1 MPKQKNVYSVDVFRG
16 LDKENKLTKV
26 EPFRASDGKNFIID
40 SDTLKTR
47 PAVKYS
53 DEIPFTIES
62 NDFVID
68 WYEFRNVTLYVTRRH
83 VYASYNNE
91 QAINEEDALFI
102 VGNFGEIDFN
112 GFTPLFREEKNALF
126 IFGLNNVFVFSYIER
141 TDGAPHRY
149 VFYTINQKPVNTF
162 STGSDYFEQYDKLP
176 YAYEPTLFL
185 GNDAFEDVNLLSN
198 VRRYKTFA
206 ASGNVT
212 EGGSQAY
219 YFPTDYEQT
228 KHGDFSFEVNFYEGR
243 YEGLENIYPIFLGI
257 EGENFDDG
265 TLLDN
270 GVLENESGL
279 ISIENIFYPTNPFEF
294 YGTSSDANPTIIT
307 NIVGLD
313 QDWFFKSRVFGDNS
327 KDVFNYLLEYIKTN
341 SSRLIDEGTN
351 HILGFNVQ
359 IEYTAIYKDA
369 TTNFVNESKIE
380 RGNIVVYAQLRS
392 LEIDSFQFVNDES
405 LESSVLTVEDLN
417 NTTYPSYPTTT
428 GTYEDFDISSNPVQ
442 VSNLSLSNFVSAA
455 KNKLKQERE
464 SLEHGDLARVFGQ
477 YYEQTDISDEAT
489 SNLNDFGQWIFFRQ
503 NDLANQSTLVNPTN
517 KTSVEYAPLDDF
529 PSYPNFTADST
540 YDLNGGD
547 PIELDN
553 FSTSDFNTAANN
565 YFNANLGDFN
575 DGERVA
581 IRGQY
586 FEKEFRTVAAS
597 ADVNENRNTWTFY
610 KSFSLNQG
618 AIQESQPNDTI
629 IDLGTNTSSDQSDTY
644 FETQF
649 NNYVANNKENFRPYI
664 SETVALKLQA
674 TSSSSSTSY
683 GSDLVSGNWQMFT
696 GPFPTNYRKEI
707 NISNVG
713 DYRLYFDTNMGPYT
727 TLSVAGNNSKL
738 QMYNSSNQII
748 DEWVLG
754 DLYQGEIGGFSEI
767 EVIPNTTKVVFTIYK
782 GYDDSPIAGDEEVLN
797 LFNTSFD
804 IRMQQITT
812 STTTTSRTVY
822 QRIQVVDDGTM
833 EFDTDVTFGNA
844 STFPTHLS
852 FSNPNSYPVLENVFV
867 DYNPSDVNLLMNES
881 GFVSA
886 VEAKLQTLVDN
897 ITTPP
902 QGNAFAKV
910 FAQGTDTQEG
920 TFGASLVIYFSYV
933 KTGQQ
938 EFQYRQSFVLLGDV
952 ENIILEDDD
961 IIPDDKSTIDGG
973 NYPTFTNTNND
984 DVVEYPTV
992 ISQENENFLYDATFR
1007 NTIENYLLE
1016 NVETFSGDPDVQYN
1030 GFVKVKA
1037 QTEFNNETKGVSIVI
1052 PFTYSKEF
1060 TRTIQRRQSY
1070 VYTTE
1075 IVKVSEVIG
1084 TNQLYEFFFDDL
1096 EKRFELR
1103 LKDYFYD
1110 YNNEPSISLKV
1121 SFAQN
1126 PDYEYI
1132 AKSRFGTTFG
1142 SEDRLFLAGNPD
1154 FPNVDRYNVSNDLLG
1169 VDQRSQSYEL
1179 SYFPSRNFRVLGGK
1193 GAINGY
1199 VTATDSILYVTK
1211 EDYPNDDKLF
1221 IRQRVLN
1228 ENGVLGYTEFKTSV
1242 NKTPLNHR
1250 CIVRFNN
1257 DVVMLTKNGLYAIE
1271 LSENVLTDERLLKL
1285 RSGFINKDLVAK
1297 LEAYDEDKVFILENN
1312 LYMYIFVGQDVYVAD
1327 SRYTDKNDNNII
1339 ENLSYEIIY
1348 WRFPQTFKTGHITK
1362 NTFKILNESG
1372 KFIYTLDPKKN
1383 EDDKFDRYDQVTN
1396 AITFGDNDNNAF
1408 VMPVSLQFVITNPQD
1423 YTLRLYSGY
1432 KVVGKKDVDYTIAN
1446 NEVTYINRK
1455 AFRGVEEGKT
1465 YYFKDANDDFY
1476 PFVVDTST
1484 PLRSFTYLGT
1494 ISGSDGVIYE
1504 SIANK
1509 PLYISTIFTFDQ
1521 INYVRLSPY
1530 PQTQVLTF
1538 TRFQGETD
1546 EQYTSRLV
1554 SNFKDNEDY
1563 FFETS
1568 GLKDVIVSQSNRIEM
1583 VWISGITDLGN
1594 RMMDKTTYKVNLYAT
1609 KKDEE
1614 NSITF
1619 GYKTRRRA
1627 NIDSERDINLSNP
1640 NTFNRLNF
1648 DNFGFSTFS
1657 ETGISLPM
1665 KENNFL
1671 YVQFYIQ
1678 GLGQIELNSF
1688 TILYKNNRMIKTIG

>member
-91 QAINEEDALFI
+91 EAINEEDALFI
-102 VGNFGEIDFN
+102 VGNFGEIDFK
-112 GFTPLFREEKNALF
+112 GFSPLFREEKNALF

-162 STGSDYFEQYDKLP
+162 STGSDYFEQYDRLP
-176 YAYEPTLFL
+176 FAYEPTLFL

-228 KHGDFSFEVNFYEGR
+228 KHGGFSFEVNFYEGR
-243 YEGLENIYPIFLGI
+243 YESLENIYPIFLGI

-270 GVLENESGL
+270 GVLDNDGGL

-313 QDWFFKSRVFGDNS
+313 QDWFFKSRVFGDSS

-392 LEIDSFQFVNDES
+392 LEIDSFQFVNDEG
-405 LESSVLTVEDLN
+405 LESNVLTLEDLSD
-417 NTTYPSYPTTT
+417 TTYPSYPTTT
-428 GTYEDFDISSNPVQ
+428 GTYQDFNISSSPVQ
-442 VSNLSLSNFVSAA
+442 VSNLSLSNFVSSA

-464 SLEHGDLARVFGQ
+464 SLVNGDFARVFGQ
-477 YYEQTDISDEAT
+477 YYEQSDISDEPT
-489 SNLNDFGQWIFFRQ
+489 SNLNEFGQWIFYRQ
-503 NDLANQSTLVNPTN
+503 NNLANQSARVNQTD
-517 KTSVEYAPLDDF
+517 KTSVEYDPLDNF
-529 PSYPNFTADST
+529 PSYPNFTADSI

-565 YFNANLGDFN
+565 YFDANIGDFN

-586 FEKEFRTVAAS
+586 FERETRTVPAS
-597 ADVNENRNTWTFY
+597 ADVDDTRSTWTFY
-610 KSFSLNQG
+610 KSFTLNEAPASFSDPGDENITLSNTTSNDVSL
-618 AIQESQPNDTI
+618 S
-629 IDLGTNTSSDQSDTY
+629 Y

-649 NNYVANNKENFRPYI
+649 SNYIANNREAFRPYI
-664 SETVALKLQA
+664 SDIVALKLTA
-674 TSSSSSTSY
+674 TSTTTSNKDY
-683 GSDLVSGNWQMFT
+683 NFQNGWILRT
-696 GPFPTNYRKEI
+696 GPFPTFIEQDVPISETGSATITLAQNLNYQRAL
-707 NISNVG
+707 
-713 DYRLYFDTNMGPYT
+713 D
-727 TLSVAGNNSKL
+727 VAGNKS
-738 QMYNSSNQII
+738 YIRF
-748 DEWVLG
+748 E
-754 DLYQGEIGGFSEI
+754 GG
-767 EVIPNTTKVVFTIYK
+767 
-782 GYDDSPIAGDEEVLN
+782 GQL
-797 LFNTSFD
+797 
-804 IRMQQITT
+804 QQINFEDIYTDGFFGT
-812 STTTTSRTVY
+812 KNITIPSFAENVFMLIYEAPGVVSEQQFLDDHNASSVQKITTTISSSSQTTAYKRM
-822 QRIQVVDDGTM
+822 QVVDDGTM

-852 FSNPNSYPVLENVFV
+852 FSNPDSLPVLENVFV
-867 DYNPSDVNLLMNES
+867 DYDTDTPENMMNQS
-881 GFVSA
+881 GFVNA
-886 VEAKLQTLVDN
+886 VETKLQTLVDD
-897 ITTPP
+897 ISTPP

-910 FAQGTDTQEG
+910 FAQGTSTPLG
-920 TFGASLVIYFSYV
+920 NYGASLVIYFSYV

-952 ENIILEDDD
+952 ENIILEDDN
-961 IIPDDKSTIDGG
+961 IILDDKSTIDGG

-1016 NVETFSGDPDVQYN
+1016 NVETFTGDPDAQYN

-1110 YNNEPSISLKV
+1110 YNNEPSISLKL

-1242 NKTPLNHR
+1242 NKTPLNNR

-1285 RSGFINKDLVAK
+1285 RSGFINKDLIAK

-1312 LYMYIFVGQDVYVAD
+1312 LYMYIFVGQDVYIAD

-1372 KFIYTLDPKKN
+1372 KFIYTLDDNKN

-1408 VMPVSLQFVITNPQD
+1408 VMPVSLQFVITNPKD

-1446 NEVTYINRK
+1446 NEITYINQN

-1504 SIANK
+1504 SIADK

-1538 TRFQGETD
+1538 TRIQGETD
-1546 EQYTSRLV
+1546 PQYISRLV

-1627 NIDSERDINLSNP
+1627 NLDSERDINLSNP

-1688 TILYKNNRMIKTIG
+1688 TILYKNNRMIKTVG